1 MTAAK
6 NVLIVD
12 DEAMLR
18 ESVSAFLKTKGY
30 GVYEAENG
38 MDALDILSRRPVA
51 LVLLDLMLPGLPG
64 EEVCRAIRRQSRVPI
79 IMLTAKAAEQDLLD
93 GLMNGADDYVTKP
106 FSVLE
111 LYTRMEAV
119 LRRAGDELTPLAQ
132 RFSWNGDDL
141 VIDLEH
147 DEVYKQGRRLS
158 LTGSEW
164 RILLALVRHPGKTFS
179 REALIDLVYG
189 PAFDGFDRAI
199 DTHIKNLR
207 KKMETDPKAPRYI
220 RTVHGMGYRFGGNEP

>member
-18 ESVSAFLKTKGY
+18 ESVSAFLKKKGY

-38 MDALDILSRRPVA
+38 KDALDILSRRPVA

-111 LYTRMEAV
+111 LYARMEAV

-132 RFSWNGDDL
+132 RFSWDGDDL

-189 PAFDGFDRAI
+189 PAFDGFDRVI

>member
-1 MTAAK
+1 MTAVK

-38 MDALDILSRRPVA
+38 KDALDILSRRPVA

-111 LYTRMEAV
+111 LYARMEAV
-119 LRRAGDELTPLAQ
+119 LRRAGDELKPLAQ
-132 RFSWNGDDL
+132 RFSWDGDDL

>member
-1 MTAAK
+1 
-6 NVLIVD
+6 
-12 DEAMLR
+12 
-18 ESVSAFLKTKGY
+18 
-30 GVYEAENG
+30 
-38 MDALDILSRRPVA
+38 
-51 LVLLDLMLPGLPG
+51 
-64 EEVCRAIRRQSRVPI
+64 
-79 IMLTAKAAEQDLLD
+79 MLTAKAAEQDLLD

-111 LYTRMEAV
+111 LYARMEAV

-132 RFSWNGDDL
+132 RFSWDGDDL
-141 VIDLEH
+141 VMDLEH

-220 RTVHGMGYRFGGNEP
+220 RTVHGMGYRFGGSEP

>member
-1 MTAAK
+1 MTAVK

-111 LYTRMEAV
+111 LYARMEAV
-119 LRRAGDELTPLAQ
+119 LRRAGDELKPLAQ

>member
-111 LYTRMEAV
+111 LYARMEAV
-119 LRRAGDELTPLAQ
+119 LRRAGDELKPLAQ